1 MIPWTNLPGRED
13 GKMVQIKQQGYE
25 DLQNFSD

>member
-1 MIPWTNLPGRED
+1 MLWTNLPGRED
-13 GKMVQIKQQGYE
+13 GKMAQIKQQGNE